1 MTRYSMPLF
10 PRSCRYQ
17 ALALPAK
24 ACVKDGSPPASFPWS
39 ERHLRCVWADPE
51 LRPSGLISTEGRTVS
66 VLNPGRWNLEAGP
79 DFLDATLKIGPDECT
94 LRGDVE
100 LHIRPLDWRHH
111 KHAGD
116 PRYRNVIAHITYFEG
131 VLTPSD
137 LPASVLQ
144 IPLRAAL
151 QRIPSFSF
159 DGLDLTA
166 YPFAALSRLPPCAE
180 ILANWSPEQRGALLD
195 GAGEERL
202 RLKTE
207 RMAKLIGEKGKDQAL
222 YEELM
227 GALGYKHNRLAF
239 LTLARALPLER
250 LRLEA
255 AAAPLHAYALFL
267 GVSGLLPQKS
277 HPLWDSETR
286 AFIRALWDI
295 WWKHQSEWHDQI
307 MSQKDW
313 TLSNLRP
320 ANHPL
325 RRLMAAAYLFT
336 GAPPDMDFFSTTDA
350 PEHLCRSWVHRFQ
363 ELGGNSYWAWRG
375 SFATSRYAR
384 PEMLI
389 GPGRAATILTN
400 VMIPWWAATGLI
412 QPDATLLDTLPQED
426 ANRFI
431 KHTAHAL
438 FGHDHSPAL
447 YNSGLRQQGLL
458 QIFHDFCLS
467 SKNGCAGCQL
477 PATLSPPGHQKE

>member
-24 ACVKDGSPPASFPWS
+24 ACVKDGAPPSTFPWS
-39 ERHLRCVWADPE
+39 ERHLRCVWADSA
-51 LRPSGLISTEGRTVS
+51 LRPSALTSMDGRTVS
-66 VLNPGRWNLEAGP
+66 VVSPGRWNLEAGP
-79 DFLDATLKIGPDECT
+79 DFLDAILKIGPDECT

-100 LHIRPLDWRHH
+100 LHIRPLDWRYH
-111 KHAGD
+111 KHAAD
-116 PRYRNVIAHITYFEG
+116 PRYKNVMAHITYFEG
-131 VLTPSD
+131 LLAPAD
-137 LPASVLQ
+137 MPASVLQ

-151 QRIPSFSF
+151 QRLPSFSF

-166 YPFAALSRLPPCAE
+166 YPFAALARRPPCAE
-180 ILANWSPEQRGALLD
+180 ILTSWSPDQRGALLD

-207 RMAKLIGEKGKDQAL
+207 RMTKHIGEKGKDQAL

-250 LRLEA
+250 VRLEA
-255 AAAPLHAYALFL
+255 ASSPLHAYALFL
-267 GVSGLLPQKS
+267 GVGGLLPQQS
-277 HPLWDSETR
+277 NPLWDGETR
-286 AFIRALWDI
+286 AFIRALWDF
-295 WWKHQSEWHDQI
+295 WWKHQSEWHDQV
-307 MSQKDW
+307 MNREAW
-313 TLSNLRP
+313 TLANLRP

-325 RRLMAAAYLFT
+325 RRLMAAAYLFAGT
-336 GAPPDMDFFSTTDA
+336 PPDMDLFSEADVPA
-350 PEHLCRSWVHRFQ
+350 PCVRSWLSRLKAQ
-363 ELGGNSYWAWRG
+363 GGTSYWAWRG
-375 SFATSRYAR
+375 SFATPRYPQ
-384 PEMLI
+384 PESLI
-389 GPGRAATILTN
+389 GQGRAATILTN
-400 VMIPWWAATGLI
+400 VMLPWWAATGALSL
-412 QPDATLLDTLPQED
+412 DSTLMDSLPQED
-426 ANRFI
+426 TNRFI

-438 FGHDHSPAL
+438 FGHDHSPTL

-467 SKNGCAGCQL
+467 SKNGCAGCPL
-477 PATLSPPGHQKE
+477 PIALAEE